1 MKLQK
6 FIVSMKNRVLILL
19 SLCILL
25 SCSTKNE
32 GELFKKLTS
41 EETGITFVNELTES
55 DDLNILDY
63 LYFYNG
69 GGVAIGDINND
80 NLPDIFLSANQTKNQ
95 LYLNK
100 GNMTFENISEK
111 AGISGNSSWNTGV
124 VMGDINGDGLL
135 DIYVCAV
142 LGLNGFNGHN
152 ELFINKGDG
161 TFEESA
167 AKYGL
172 DFDSYSSNAAFL
184 DYDLDGD
191 LDMYLLN
198 HAVHTQ
204 ETFGNVNLRFQRNY
218 ESGDKLLRND
228 NGYFVDVSKEAG
240 IFGGVNGYGLGI
252 AVSDFNLDGYPDLYI
267 GNDFHEDD
275 YYYLNNGNGT
285 FSESLKTYFGHTSR
299 FSMGSDVADINH
311 DGRPDLI
318 SLDMLPDDEKVIK
331 SSEGDDNVQILKIR
345 TNDYGYHYQFTR
357 NMLFL
362 NQPDGRFLETALQSG
377 VSATD
382 WSWSALFGDY
392 NQDGEQDLFISNGI
406 PKRPNDLDYINF
418 LSNENIEK
426 KMNNTNLID
435 QKALDLMPSGH
446 IGNRIFQG
454 SKKMPYIDK
463 SKNWIPQD
471 TIVSGATAY
480 GDLDNDGDLDIITNN
495 LNTGITLYQNLTDSK
510 ANYLKLKLDYTK
522 ENQFGIGTK
531 IYSYANGILQFKE
544 LYTVRGFQASS
555 EPIVHFGYGAI
566 DKVDSLR
573 IVWPNGTYQVIKDVE
588 TNQTLVLQPNRERPF
603 DYKTLTPRT
612 KPLFERIPG
621 NLGIDFAHQEDPYTD
636 FNRQKLIPYQLSD
649 RGPAVSIADIN
660 KDGKE
665 DIFFGGSKYIPSS
678 TYLQK
683 DSSFLK
689 ESYPNLLK
697 DSIKEEVT
705 AILEDFNADGNIDLI
720 VGTGGADFYG
730 QAPPLTN
737 SYYNFTN
744 SDFIKNTF
752 PESFENASVIVPID
766 VDGDDDLDVFIGN
779 ESISA
784 DFGNFPNSY
793 VLINN
798 NGTFSVSPTN
808 PFESLGMVTDAIAT
822 DFDKDGKQDLIIVG
836 EWMEPK
842 FFKNENGNFKL
853 ISKLEVQPL
862 SGLWQSIEPF
872 DIDGDGDED
881 YLLGNWGTN
890 SKFSASEDNPMKMY
904 YSDFDNNGATETI
917 VCTFKNNAYYPLD
930 GLNELSSQ
938 LVSLRKTFTS
948 YTSFAGKSITEI
960 LDKDQL
966 KNAQIRTVNTLNSG
980 YLKNENGSF
989 SFVPFQSEL
998 QLSPL
1003 TDFLKFDFDND
1014 GMEEVLIGGNYF
1026 GVKPYHGRFDS
1037 FPGALLKNADNVVL
1051 GNVLGLNFMFKSI
1064 RHLNVV
1070 HLKNMPYLLATF
1082 NNGPAEVY
1090 RIKGY

>member
-1 MKLQK
+1 MR
-6 FIVSMKNRVLILL
+6 NRILL
-19 SLCILL
+19 FLSLGIVF

-32 GELFKKLTS
+32 GELFKKLTR
-41 EETGITFVNELTES
+41 EQTGITFVNELTES

-80 NLPDIFLSANQTKNQ
+80 DLPDIFLSANQNKNQ

-111 AGISGNSSWNTGV
+111 AGITGNSSWNTGA

-142 LGLNGFNGHN
+142 VGLSGFNGHN
-152 ELFINKGDG
+152 ELFINNGDG
-161 TFEESA
+161 TFAESA
-167 AKYGL
+167 AQYGL

-191 LDMYLLN
+191 LDIYLLN

-204 ETFGNVNLRFQRNY
+204 ETFGNANLRFQRNY

-228 NGYFVDVSKEAG
+228 NGYFVDVSEEAG

-285 FSESLKTYFGHTSR
+285 FSERLKTYFGHTSR
-299 FSMGSDVADINH
+299 FSMGNDVADINH

-318 SLDMLPDDEKVIK
+318 SLDMLPDDEKMIK
-331 SSEGDDNVQILKIR
+331 SSEGDDDIQILKIR

-362 NQPDGRFLETALQSG
+362 NQPDGKFLETALQSG

-392 NQDGEQDLFISNGI
+392 DQDGEQDLFISNGI

-418 LSNENIEK
+418 LSNENIK
-426 KMNNTNLID
+426 KKINNTNLID
-435 QKALDLMPSGH
+435 QKALELMPSGH
-446 IGNRIFQG
+446 VGNRIFQG
-454 SKKMPYIDK
+454 SKKMPFIDK
-463 SKNWIPQD
+463 SQNWIPMD
-471 TIVSGATAY
+471 TIISGATAY

-510 ANYLKLKLDYTK
+510 GNYLKLKLKYTK
-522 ENQFGIGTK
+522 GNRYGIGTK
-531 IYSYANGILQFKE
+531 IYSYAKGIQQFKE

-555 EPIVHFGYGAI
+555 EPIIHFGYGAI
-566 DKVDSLR
+566 NKVDSLR
-573 IVWPNGTYQVIKDVE
+573 IVWPNGTFQVIKDIE
-588 TNQTLVLQPNRERPF
+588 TNQTLVLTPEGERPF
-603 DYKTLTPRT
+603 DYKTLTPKS
-612 KPLFERIPG
+612 KPLFERIAD
-621 NLGIDFAHQEDPYTD
+621 NLGIDFIHQEDRYTD
-636 FNRQKLIPYQLSD
+636 FNRQNLIPYQVSD
-649 RGPAVSIADIN
+649 RGPAVSVADIN

-665 DIFFGGSKYIPSS
+665 DIFFGGSKYIPSVTYIQQDS
-678 TYLQK
+678 T
-683 DSSFLK
+683 FLK
-689 ESYPNLLK
+689 EIYTNLAK

-705 AILEDFNADGNIDLI
+705 ALLEDFNADGNIDLI
-720 VGTGGADFYG
+720 IGTGGADFYG
-730 QAPPLTN
+730 SAQPLTN
-737 SYYNFTN
+737 SHYSFNESGVEKIN
-744 SDFIKNTF
+744 F
-752 PESFENASVIVPID
+752 PESFENTSVIVPID
-766 VDGDDDLDVFIGN
+766 VDGDDDLDLFIGN
-779 ESISA
+779 QSISA
-784 DFGNFPNSY
+784 DFGNLPNSY
-793 VLINN
+793 VLLNT
-798 NGTFSVSPTN
+798 NGNFSVSPSSS
-808 PFESLGMVTDAIAT
+808 FASLGMVTDAIAT
-822 DFDKDGKQDLIIVG
+822 DFDNDGKQDLIIVG

-853 ISKLEVQPL
+853 ISKLEVQSL

-890 SKFSASEDNPMKMY
+890 SKFSASKDNPMKMY

-917 VCTFKNNAYYPLD
+917 VCTYKDDAYYPLD
-930 GLNELSSQ
+930 GLSDLSSQ

-948 YTSFAGKSITEI
+948 FTSFAGKSISEI
-960 LDKDQL
+960 LNKDQL
-966 KNAQIRTVNTLNSG
+966 KNAQIRTVSTLESG
-980 YLKNENGSF
+980 YLKNDNGSF

-1014 GMEEVLIGGNYF
+1014 GKEEVLIGGNYF

-1037 FPGALLKNADNVVL
+1037 FPGALLKNTDSVLL
-1051 GNVLGLNFMFKSI
+1051 GNVLGLNLMFKSV
-1064 RHLNVV
+1064 RHLNVI
-1070 HLKNMPYLLATF
+1070 HIKNKRYLLVTF
-1082 NNGPAEVY
+1082 NNEAVELY
-1090 RIKGY
+1090 RINGY